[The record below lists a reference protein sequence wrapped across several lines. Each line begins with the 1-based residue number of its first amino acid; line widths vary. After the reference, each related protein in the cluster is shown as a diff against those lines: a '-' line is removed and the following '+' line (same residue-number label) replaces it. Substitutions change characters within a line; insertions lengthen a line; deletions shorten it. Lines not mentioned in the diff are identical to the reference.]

1 MLPAH
6 LIAENHAG
14 VTGDRFAPPSLEI
27 REGRYLLR
35 FAQTAA
41 DIDAVLKLRFA
52 VFNLEL
58 GEGLSAS
65 FLTGRDE
72 DEFDQAC
79 HHLMVLTGDS
89 EEVIGTYRLQ
99 TSEMA
104 ARGKGFYSAGEFDLA
119 GLPQS
124 VRADAIELG
133 RACIAPDHRHT
144 QVLYLLW
151 KGLAAYLTHARKR
164 FLFGCCSLTSQC
176 AEEGWAVTKQL
187 SQEGCLHK
195 SFYVSPRPG
204 FECLANLPDQD
215 NLPSVS
221 LPRLFRTY
229 LRIGAKVCGPPALDR
244 QFRTI
249 DFFVILDINELNAF
263 TRRMFF
269 GK

>member
-6 LIAENHAG
+6 FIAENHAD
-14 VTGDRFAPPSLEI
+14 VTSDRFAPPSLEI

-72 DEFDQAC
+72 DEFDQTC
-79 HHLMVLTGDS
+79 HHLMVLTADS

-104 ARGKGFYSAGEFDLA
+104 ARGNGFYSAGEFDLA

-151 KGLAAYLTHARKR
+151 KGLAAYLVQAGKR

-176 AEEGWAVTKQL
+176 AEEGWAVANQL
-187 SQEGCLHK
+187 AQEGCLHE
-195 SFYVSPRPG
+195 SFYVPPRPG

-249 DFFVILDINELNAF
+249 DFFVLLDINELNAF